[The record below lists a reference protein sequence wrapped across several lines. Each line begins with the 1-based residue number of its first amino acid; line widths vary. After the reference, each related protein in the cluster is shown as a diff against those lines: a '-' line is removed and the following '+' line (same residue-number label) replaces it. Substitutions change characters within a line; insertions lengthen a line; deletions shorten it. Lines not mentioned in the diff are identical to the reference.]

1 MLFGHASPDAKDL
14 KFKIGNYKLINP
26 INLFYHVIVIVIF
39 SHKKTA
45 TFIVLKRCCF

>member
-26 INLFYHVIVIVIF
+26 KIY
-39 SHKKTA
+39 
-45 TFIVLKRCCF
+45 FITLL